1 MPTLFDVV
9 RDFSRMWP
17 DKQAIL
23 TQDDGH
29 RTYGELAAH
38 GGAVAHQFQHRFGFG
53 LGDRAC
59 IWMRNRPQYIEC
71 QLGMQ
76 AVGLAGVPTNPEWSD
91 AELEFVLGHSRSR
104 IIFTE
109 AERAERAVALAAAV
123 DSVDAVVSV
132 DEPVDGAL
140 LLADLIG
147 EAPEGAGLDLPPV
160 DGFVEGNVLYTSGT
174 TTGRPKAVPM
184 SPELF
189 AGGAIPYEEMFGLSH
204 ADRSLVVTPLFH
216 GNAMG
221 GAMSALSRGAGVVMQ
236 RKFSVSRFWDLVD
249 LYRPTYFLT
258 LVPIVNILMTLPP
271 SPIERSHSLRV
282 MIPLG
287 CAPIIDQIEERYGVP
302 CMDWYGM
309 TEAGSGTYTRLDEPR
324 RPGSV
329 GKPFEGSV
337 LRIFLPDGSEAPTG
351 EPGEICFLRS
361 SIGFRGYIED
371 AEATDAAIS
380 GDWFRTGD
388 LGYVDDDGYLYFVDR
403 QKDIVR
409 RGGENLSTVE
419 VETALRT
426 HPAVADVAVVA
437 RPDQVLGET
446 VAAFVVV
453 ADGCDLPTEDEL
465 RAHTDGELAPYKLPT
480 TIEAIDKLP
489 RTGTGKVEKFRLRQ
503 HFTGA

>member
-1 MPTLFDVV
+1 MPTLYDVV
-9 RDFSRMWP
+9 RDFSHTWP
-17 DKQAIL
+17 DKLAVL
-23 TQDDGH
+23 TEQDGH
-29 RTYGELAAH
+29 RTYHELAAH
-38 GGAVAHQFQHRFGFG
+38 GGALAHQFRTRFGLG

-59 IWMRNRPQYIEC
+59 IWMQNRPEYIEC
-71 QLGMQ
+71 QLGMH
-76 AVGLAGVPTNPEWSD
+76 AIGLAGVPINPEWTD
-91 AELEFVLGHSRSR
+91 PELEFVLNHSRCR
-104 IIFTE
+104 LVFAE
-109 AERAERAVALAAAV
+109 AERAERAVALTAGMDAV
-123 DSVDAVVSV
+123 EAVVSV
-132 DEPVDGAL
+132 DGPVAGAL

-147 EAPEGAGLDLPPV
+147 DSPEGAGLDLPPV

-189 AGGAIPYEEMFGLSH
+189 AGGAVPYEEMFGLSH
-204 ADRSLVVTPLFH
+204 TDRSLVVTPLFH

-221 GAMSALSRGAGVVMQ
+221 GAMSALSRGASVVMP
-236 RKFSVSRFWDLVD
+236 RKFSASRFWSMVD

-258 LVPIVNILMTLPP
+258 LVPIINILMAQPP
-271 SPIERSHSLRV
+271 GPHEKSHSLRV

-287 CAPIIDQIEERYGVP
+287 CAPIIEQIEERYGVP

-351 EPGEICFLRS
+351 ETGEICFLRS
-361 SIGFRGYIED
+361 TIGFNGYIED
-371 AEATDAAIS
+371 PEATEAATS

-409 RGGENLSTVE
+409 RGGENLSTIE
-419 VETALRT
+419 VETALRS
-426 HPAVADVAVVA
+426 HPAIGDIAVVA
-437 RPDQVLGET
+437 RPDPVLGET
-446 VAAFVVV
+446 VAAFIVV
-453 ADGCDLPTEDEL
+453 ADGSELPTEDDL
-465 RAHTDGELAPYKLPT
+465 RAHTEGTLAPYKVPT
-480 TIEAIDKLP
+480 TIQPIDELP
-489 RTGTGKVEKFRLRQ
+489 RTGNGKVEKFRLRQ
-503 HFTGA
+503 RFV